1 MCKLRL
7 NFEHG
12 TAQEFMDLITNTATI
27 NLYVRN
33 VHTTQ
38 SSANTIVFESSK
50 DRTYAMLFLAN
61 DPLYTLT
68 PLD

>member
-1 MCKLRL
+1 MCRLRL

-12 TAQEFMDLITNTATI
+12 TAQEFMDVITNTATI
-27 NLYVRN
+27 NLYLRN
-33 VHTTQ
+33 IHTTQ
-38 SSANTIVFESSK
+38 SNCNTIEFESSK
-50 DRTYAMLFLAN
+50 DRTYAMLMLS

>member
-1 MCKLRL
+1 
-7 NFEHG
+7 
-12 TAQEFMDLITNTATI
+12 MDLITNTATI
-27 NLYVRN
+27 DLYVRN

-38 SSANTIVFESSK
+38 SSANTIVFESDK